1 VARNSFIETGGIVHP
16 APAPRL
22 SRTPGQARAV
32 PAPGAH
38 TEELLAELG
47 LAPAEIQALR
57 ERGAIA

>member
-1 VARNSFIETGGIVHP
+1 
-16 APAPRL
+16 
-22 SRTPGQARAV
+22 V